1 MPEEILRENDRN
13 DHPSYY
19 TNKQVEVID
28 YIWDTLTPEEF
39 TGFCTGNILKYI
51 SRWRHKGGVE
61 DLKKAR
67 SYLDWVI
74 AHAEKFEEVDG
85 DGYSED
91 GEADY
96 EDSGN
101 CVELDET
108 ERADDRPCGWNCGEC
123 DGDSAAV
130 QECPEAE

>member
-1 MPEEILRENDRN
+1 MPEEILREGDRN

-51 SRWRHKGGVE
+51 SRWRYKGGVE

-74 AHAEKFEEVDG
+74 AHEDKFKEAD
-85 DGYSED
+85 DGYSESI
-91 GEADY
+91 EADH
-96 EDSGN
+96 EDSGDL
-101 CVELDET
+101 VEPDET
-108 ERADDRPCGWNCGEC
+108 ERADDRPGGGNCVECGGNC
-123 DGDSAAV
+123 AAV